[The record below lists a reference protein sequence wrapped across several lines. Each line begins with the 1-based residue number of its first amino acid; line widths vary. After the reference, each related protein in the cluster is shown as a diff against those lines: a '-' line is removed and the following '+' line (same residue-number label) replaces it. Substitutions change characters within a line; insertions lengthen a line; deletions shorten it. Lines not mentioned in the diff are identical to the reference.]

1 MCLAFGC
8 NNATGNKNRTP
19 EPKTYFQI
27 PDPKVQKYRDQCAR
41 WLHNMGNAKYN
52 IKNFEARTHRVV
64 CSDHFHPDCYKRDL
78 RAELCPT
85 MYDPNKRSLMDGA
98 IPTIF
103 KHQTYDQINMDGTK
117 IMFRPP
123 SKRTLEMERADVS
136 NSFQGATGNS

>member
-27 PDPKVQKYRDQCAR
+27 SDSKVQKYRDQCAC

-52 IKNFEARTHRVV
+52 IQNFEAKPYRVV
-64 CSDHFHPDCYKRDL
+64 CCDHFHPDCFKRDL

-85 MYDPNKRSLMDGA
+85 MYDRKKKSLVEGA

-103 KHQTYDQINMDGTK
+103 KHRTYNQINMDGTK
-117 IMFRPP
+117 ILLIQP
-123 SKRTLEMERADVS
+123 SVR
-136 NSFQGATGNS
+136 